1 MAANFIAMGSDS
13 TLGPRL
19 IELVA
24 PGPGR
29 DKLAGELGGSSS
41 SMRAQIAGYKIGSY
55 SGDAATVDVVM
66 NYSDGSLVSIPL
78 KLLWVEGDWKIEV
91 TPSGE
96 FPLAP
101 AQIENLGGYTPW
113 SGA

>member
-1 MAANFIAMGSDS
+1 
-13 TLGPRL
+13 
-19 IELVA
+19 
-24 PGPGR
+24 
-29 DKLAGELGGSSS
+29 
-41 SMRAQIAGYKIGSY
+41 MRAQIAGYKIGSY